1 MSNRIFLAGVTGAI
15 GRRLL
20 PLLVDAGYEVTGMT
34 RSQAKALAL
43 RGRGTSIVVADVF
56 DADAVMRALDTARPD
71 IVIHQLTDL
80 SALASSPSPTIAIT
94 RNARIRSEGTRN
106 LVNAALAVGARRIIA
121 QSIAWAYAPGTP
133 PYVENDP
140 LDAHAGE
147 PRSITVGGVIALET
161 LVLHSQPLV
170 GTVLRYGQLYG
181 PGTGVDAPH
190 GAAPVH
196 VDAAAYAALLAVQR
210 EAYGIYNIAERNANV
225 LTEKARHTL
234 AWRDDM
240 RLAPDVVTD
249 ITL

>member
-1 MSNRIFLAGVTGAI
+1 MSNRIFLAGMTGAI

-20 PLLVDAGYEVTGMT
+20 PLLLDAGYEVTGMT

-43 RGRGTSIVVADVF
+43 RGRGTSVVVADVF
-56 DADAVMRALDTARPD
+56 DAQAVMRALDTARPD

-80 SALASSPSPTIAIT
+80 SALASSASPTVAIT

-133 PYVENDP
+133 PHAESDP
-140 LDAHAGE
+140 LDVHADE
-147 PRSITVGGVIALET
+147 PRSITVGGVIALED
-161 LVLHSQPLV
+161 LVLHSPPLV

-181 PGTGVDAPH
+181 PGTGADAPR
-190 GAAPVH
+190 GTAPLH

-210 EAYGIYNIAERNANV
+210 EAHGIYNIAERSTNV
-225 LTEKARHTL
+225 LTEKARHIL
-234 AWRDDM
+234 EWRDDM
-240 RLAPDVVTD
+240 RRAQDVVTE
-249 ITL
+249 IEL